1 MQLADI
7 ALRVEKHYGC
17 PQDIEWALEHDAD
30 GTPQVMLLQSRPET
44 NWKKR
49 KEEKAKNT
57 TKATSNL
64 LGFVAAATKGST
76 K

>member
-1 MQLADI
+1 
-7 ALRVEKHYGC
+7 
-17 PQDIEWALEHDAD
+17 
-30 GTPQVMLLQSRPET
+30 MLLQSCPET